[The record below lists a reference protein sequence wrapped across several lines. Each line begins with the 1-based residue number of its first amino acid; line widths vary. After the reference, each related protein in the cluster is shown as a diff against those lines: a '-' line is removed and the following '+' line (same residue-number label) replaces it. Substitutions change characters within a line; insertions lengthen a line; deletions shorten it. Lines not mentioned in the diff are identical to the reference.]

1 MSVLITLLIFVLI
14 LGVIVFVHEV
24 GHLVAAKWRGVKVE
38 EFGIGFPPR
47 LFAFKKGETEYSL
60 NLIPL
65 GGFCKMVGEQDAD
78 AERGLQSKGY
88 GSRIL
93 VFAAGSMM
101 NLLLPF
107 LLIIIAVAIPHQ
119 VDVEGVKVYSV
130 LAESPAQVAGL
141 LKDDVLLTANGEEL
155 AYTSDFGDALNAD
168 LEAPLVLEVE
178 RNGEF
183 LPDPITISPE
193 NYIEEDGVFKAGVT
207 LVAVRTVM
215 GQESG
220 WRAISTGFTEA
231 GRMYVAFGGW
241 VADLFAGDVSF
252 DVVGPIGVAD
262 LTADIIPLGA
272 SVVLMWAAMISMT
285 IGIANLLPIP
295 VFDGGHILFV
305 LIEMI
310 RGGKR
315 ISLKKRAAA
324 QMVGLVLI
332 LSIFVIV
339 GYKDIV
345 RLISG
350 GSLFP

>member
-1 MSVLITLLIFVLI
+1 MSVLITLAIFALI
-14 LGVIVFVHEV
+14 LGVIVFVHEL
-24 GHLVAAKWRGVKVE
+24 GHLVAAKWRGVKVD

-47 LFAFKKGETEYSL
+47 LFAFKKGETEYSI

-65 GGFCKMVGEQDAD
+65 GGFTKMAGEQDAD

-93 VFAAGSMM
+93 VFAAGSIM

-107 LLIIIAVAIPHQ
+107 LLIIIAVAIPHP
-119 VDVEGVKVYSV
+119 VDVEGVKVYDV
-130 LAESPAQVAGL
+130 LADSPAQVAGL
-141 LKDDVLLTANGEEL
+141 LKDDVLLTANGQEL
-155 AYTSDFGDALNAD
+155 AYTSDFGNELNVD
-168 LEAPLVLEVE
+168 PETPLVLEIE
-178 RNGEF
+178 RGGVPQTITVNPPYISEGEV
-183 LPDPITISPE
+183 L
-193 NYIEEDGVFKAGVT
+193 KAGVT
-207 LVAVRTVM
+207 LVAVSTVM

-231 GRMYVAFGGW
+231 GRMYVAFGDW
-241 VADLFAGDVSF
+241 VADLFTGDASF

-324 QMVGLVLI
+324 QMVGLVII

>member
-1 MSVLITLLIFVLI
+1 MNILITLIVFVLI
-14 LGVIVFVHEV
+14 LGAVVFVHEL
-24 GHLVAAKWRGVKVE
+24 GHLLAAKWRGVKVD

-65 GGFCKMVGEQDAD
+65 GGFTKMVGEQDAE

-88 GSRIL
+88 GSRLL

-107 LLIIIAVAIPHQ
+107 LLMIIAVAIPHP

-130 LAESPAQVAGL
+130 LVDSPAHEAGL
-141 LKDDVLLTANGEEL
+141 LKDDVLISANGQEL
-155 AYTSDFGDALNAD
+155 IYTSSFGVVLNED
-168 LEAPLVLEVE
+168 PHVPLVLQIE
-178 RNGEF
+178 RNDI
-183 LPDPITISPE
+183 PQTVTVNPP
-193 NYIEEDGVFKAGVT
+193 YIVDDGVSKAGVT
-207 LVAVRTVM
+207 LVPVRTIM
-215 GQESG
+215 GFETG
-220 WRAISTGFTEA
+220 WRAISTGFGEA
-231 GRMYVAFGGW
+231 GRMYTAFGGW
-241 VADLFAGDVSF
+241 VADLFSGDAEF
-252 DVVGPIGVAD
+252 GEVVGPIGVAD

-272 SVVLMWAAMISMT
+272 SMVLMWAAMISMT

-305 LIEMI
+305 LIEMVI
-310 RGGKR
+310 GRR
-315 ISLKKRAAA
+315 ISLKTRTVS
-324 QMVGLVLI
+324 QMIGLVII
-332 LSIFVIV
+332 LSLFIIV
-339 GYKDIV
+339 GYRDIA